1 MKINRIE
8 KIEDF
13 LKFEKTASWDKLC
26 ETFGVSKNTLRR
38 DVNELEKRGFIK
50 RVYGGIMLKETD
62 VPEPFESREIKHK
75 SQKKIVAKLANDLI
89 NDGDVIYIDSG
100 TTTMHLV
107 PFLESHSGLTVITSN
122 LYVINAARDYPKLN
136 ILSPGGV
143 FYPPSNAFVGPS
155 ILRFLEDYTIS
166 KTFFASTG
174 VSIDKGVAN
183 ASPLEAE
190 IKSYLIKK
198 SCKNI
203 LLVDSSKIDGAS
215 LMKYCDLKD
224 LDYFVTDQMPP
235 DKYISYFNE
244 HHIQLVTK

>member
-13 LKFEKTASWDKLC
+13 LKSEKTASLDKLC
-26 ETFGVSKNTLRR
+26 EIFGVSKNTIRR
-38 DVNELEKRGFIK
+38 DVTELENRGFIK
-50 RVYGGIMLKETD
+50 KVYGGIMLKETD
-62 VPEPFESREIKHK
+62 IPEPFESREIKHK
-75 SQKKIVAKLANDLI
+75 TQKKIVARLANDLI
-89 NDGDVIYIDSG
+89 VDGDVIYIDSG

-107 PFLESHSGLTVITSN
+107 PFLESHSGLTIITGN

-136 ILSPGGV
+136 IISPGGV

-155 ILRFLEDYTIS
+155 IIRFLEDYNIS

-174 VSIDKGVAN
+174 VSLHRGVAN

-198 SCKNI
+198 SNTNI

-215 LMKYCDLKD
+215 LMKYCDIKD
-224 LDYFVTDQMPP
+224 LDYFVTDQTPP
-235 DKYISYFNE
+235 DEYISYFNE
-244 HHIQLVTK
+244 HKIKLITK